1 MIGKTEFYQLNF
13 KAISRGDD
21 TFGDRDV
28 ERKLKGKI
36 MKTKGE
42 KWKIMGKHE
51 VVEVPRP
58 QFDLPENQ
66 INFNTD
72 LNVRKA

>member
-36 MKTKGE
+36 MKTKGKMKNHGE
-42 KWKIMGKHE
+42 
-51 VVEVPRP
+51 
-58 QFDLPENQ
+58 
-66 INFNTD
+66 T
-72 LNVRKA
+72 